1 MLIRWTVAA
10 DERVRITTRIAF
22 PFMSNLWRNHHVVSD
37 LKRRPVLA
45 KDVSDFT
52 SEHDCVLRIRMPV
65 QLEARPRGKVGVVGF
80 SASARVRSK
89 DGALSSFRNS

>member
-10 DERVRITTRIAF
+10 DEQVRITTRIDF
-22 PFMSNLWRNHHVVSD
+22 PSMSNLWRNHHVVSD

-65 QLEARPRGKVGVVGF
+65 
-80 SASARVRSK
+80 RSK
-89 DGALSSFRNS
+89 RVPAGKWA